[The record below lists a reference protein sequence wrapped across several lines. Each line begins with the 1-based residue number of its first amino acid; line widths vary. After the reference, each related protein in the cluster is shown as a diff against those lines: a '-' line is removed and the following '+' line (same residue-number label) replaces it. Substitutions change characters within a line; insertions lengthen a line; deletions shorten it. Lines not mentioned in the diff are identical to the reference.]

1 MCLQTW
7 HTIIKHY
14 RKIIYL
20 SCLTYIFLFDLS
32 LQWIIKSG
40 PRFSCFQTYCKAFE
54 IFMTFGCVSK
64 SSKEKRPNL
73 YFLLLHCQW
82 YKFLTHPDFLY
93 AWNLSLYKAS
103 ENFWWWPF
111 FCSRHINML
120 CCIFWGAFCVHCQ
133 SLQYW
138 AQHRC
143 TLNVRSTFQHTRA
156 VAQTQLL
163 HALTQNTPLGLN
175 AAQPN

>member
-103 ENFWWWPF
+103 ENFWWWF
-111 FCSRHINML
+111 FAVDISTCFVVFSEAY
-120 CCIFWGAFCVHCQ
+120 FVFSVSHCNIGHNTAVLLMSGQ
-133 SLQYW
+133 LS
-138 AQHRC
+138 
-143 TLNVRSTFQHTRA
+143 NTRA
-156 VAQTQLL
+156 LL
-163 HALTQNTPLGLN
+163 HKRTF
-175 AAQPN
+175 